1 MLDVLTSVL
10 AFIVAI
16 GVLVAVHEYGH
27 YAIARAVGV
36 KVLRFSI
43 GFGRPLFLR
52 RGGPD
57 QTEYCVAAIPLGGY
71 VKLLDERDCDV
82 PFAERHR
89 AFNRQPAPAKIAVLA
104 AGPVFNLAF
113 AVLAYWLMFMT
124 GVPGVKPVVGE
135 VTEGSTAAVAGLAA
149 GDRVTAVG
157 GRPVQTWEATTLA
170 MLDVMLGGQGI
181 PLTVVD
187 QAGRERRLVLPTAG
201 EESRLTEP
209 GALFTGLGFT
219 TWKPV
224 ISPVIDEVVPGG
236 AAERAGLEPGDRIVA
251 VDGEP
256 VDEWEAWVRTV
267 RSRPGETLA
276 VTVRRGVT
284 ELRLPLTVE
293 RVVEDDVAVGRIGAA
308 ARLPLAELEA
318 MRAVERYA
326 PGEAAGRAFARTWQ
340 MTTLTLR
347 MMGRMV
353 TGDVSVKN
361 ISGPINIAQYA
372 GASAAI
378 GPTAFLAFLAIVS
391 ISLGVLNLLP
401 VPMLDGGQIV
411 YTVAE
416 ALKGR
421 PLSERAQVVGQQV
434 GIFLLLLLMT
444 FAFYNDLSR
453 LLG

>member
-1 MLDVLTSVL
+1 MMEVLSSAL

-27 YAIARAVGV
+27 YAVARAVGV

-43 GFGRPLFLR
+43 GFGRPLWLR
-52 RGGPD
+52 RAGAD

-89 AFNRQPAPAKIAVLA
+89 AFNRQSAPARIAVLA
-104 AGPVFNLAF
+104 AGPAFNLAF
-113 AVLAYWLMFMT
+113 AVLAYWLMFMS
-124 GVPGVKPVVGE
+124 GVPGVKPVIGE
-135 VTEGSTAAVAGLAA
+135 VTAGSTAAAAGLVT
-149 GDRVTAVG
+149 GDRITRVGDRAVA
-157 GRPVQTWEATTLA
+157 TWESATLA
-170 MLDVMLGGQGI
+170 MLDALLAGQGI

-187 QAGRERRLVLPTAG
+187 QGGRERDLRLATAG
-201 EESRLTEP
+201 EEGRLTEP
-209 GALFTGLGFT
+209 GALFTGLGFS
-219 TWKPV
+219 TWRPV
-224 ISPVIDEVVPGG
+224 IPPVIGEIVPGG
-236 AAERAGLEPGDRIVA
+236 AAERAGLVAGDRVVA

-256 VDEWEAWVRTV
+256 VADWEAWVKAV
-267 RSRPGETLA
+267 RGRPGETLG
-276 VTVRRGVT
+276 VTVLRGGS
-284 ELRLPLTVE
+284 ELRLPVTVE
-293 RVVEDDVAVGRIGAA
+293 RVVQDDVAIGRIGAA
-308 ARLPLAELEA
+308 ARMPTAEFEA
-318 MRAVERYA
+318 MRASERYG
-326 PGEAAGRAFARTWQ
+326 PGEAAGRAVARTWQ

-411 YTVAE
+411 YTVVE
-416 ALKGR
+416 AVKGG
-421 PLSERAQVVGQQV
+421 PLSERVQVVGQQV

>member
-1 MLDVLTSVL
+1 MLEVLTSVL
-10 AFIVAI
+10 AFVVAI
-16 GVLVAVHEYGH
+16 GLLVAVHEYGH
-27 YAIARAVGV
+27 YAVARAVGV
-36 KVLRFSI
+36 KVLRYSI
-43 GFGRPLFLR
+43 GFGRPLWLR
-52 RGGPD
+52 RAGPD

-89 AFNRQPAPAKIAVLA
+89 AFNRQSAPARIAILA
-104 AGPVFNLAF
+104 AGPAFNLAF

-124 GVPGVKPVVGE
+124 GVPGVKPVIGE
-135 VTEGSTAAVAGLAA
+135 VTAGSTAAVAGLEA
-149 GDRVTAVG
+149 GDRISRVG
-157 GRPVQTWEATTLA
+157 QRPVFTWEAATLA
-170 MLDVMLGGQGI
+170 MLDVLLEGNGI
-181 PLTVVD
+181 PLTLAD
-187 QAGRERRLVLPTAG
+187 AAGRERDVLLPTAG
-201 EESRLTEP
+201 DEARLTEP
-209 GALFTGLGFT
+209 GALFTGLGFS
-219 TWKPV
+219 TWRPV
-224 ISPVIDEVVPGG
+224 IAPVIGEIVAGG
-236 AAERAGLEPGDRIVA
+236 AAARAGLQADDRVVA

-256 VDEWEAWVRTV
+256 VADWEAWVKAV
-267 RSRPGETLA
+267 RGRPGETLV
-276 VTVRRGVT
+276 VTVLRGVT
-284 ELRLPLTVE
+284 ELRLPVTVE
-293 RVVEDDVAVGRIGAA
+293 RVLQDDVAIGRIGAA
-308 ARLPLAELEA
+308 ARLPLAEFES
-318 MRAVERYA
+318 MRAVERYG
-326 PGEAAGRAFARTWQ
+326 PVEAVGRAVARTWQ
-340 MTTLTLR
+340 MSTLTLR

-411 YTVAE
+411 YTLAE
-416 ALKGR
+416 AVKGT
-421 PLSERAQVVGQQV
+421 PLSERVQMFGQQV